1 MIRRQTVWL
10 VLLSVLVLPLLA
22 AAKQNVDQAAAVPR
36 VSQKDFKK
44 LLQSGEIVVL
54 DIRDVGSYGA
64 GHIPGALLMPEETLE
79 NHLAE
84 LKASKK
90 PIVAY
95 CS

>member
-1 MIRRQTVWL
+1 MIRRQVVSL
-10 VLLSVLVLPLLA
+10 VLASVLALPILA
-22 AAKQNVDQAAAVPR
+22 SARQNVDQAAAVPR
-36 VSQKDFKK
+36 ISQKEFKK
-44 LLQSGEIVVL
+44 LSQAGEITVIDV
-54 DIRDVGSYGA
+54 RDAGSYAA

-79 NHLAE
+79 KHVAE